1 MTKTNKEKKNKGR
14 FLGPILFVLV
24 SGGMGFAL
32 GFLSGGV
39 LEKFFERYISA
50 PTWYMEIFNHI
61 KLLFIFI
68 IGYLFHIIIHEGGHL
83 IFGLLSGYSF
93 VSFRVGSLTLIR
105 EDGKFKLKRFNI
117 PGTAGQCLM
126 MPPTIEDG
134 QYPFILYNLGGV
146 LANII
151 VSLISIII
159 AINIKDL
166 TYTKLILILSSIGGI
181 FAALTNGIPLKIG
194 GISNDAHNIMTMLK
208 DSDSKKSFYL
218 QLRVNGLLSKG
229 TRIKDI
235 SYKFFKLKE
244 DMDYRNPLNFSL
256 ILINH
261 VYHLDNMDF
270 ERASET
276 LDFGQDHID
285 GAILVHKMEIASER
299 MFLELIGGCDRE
311 KIEDL
316 YDKNLKK
323 YIKASKFM
331 IGKKRLMMAYE
342 AFYNKDRDKALKHYE
357 ELKDLTKTYP
367 IKGEADMELMLGQ
380 YIKEKMEED

>member
-1 MTKTNKEKKNKGR
+1 M
-14 FLGPILFVLV
+14 
-24 SGGMGFAL
+24 
-32 GFLSGGV
+32 
-39 LEKFFERYISA
+39 LE
-50 PTWYMEIFNHI
+50 
-61 KLLFIFI
+61 
-68 IGYLFHIIIHEGGHL
+68 
-83 IFGLLSGYSF
+83 
-93 VSFRVGSLTLIR
+93 
-105 EDGKFKLKRFNI
+105 
-117 PGTAGQCLM
+117 
-126 MPPTIEDG
+126 
-134 QYPFILYNLGGV
+134 
-146 LANII
+146 
-151 VSLISIII
+151 
-159 AINIKDL
+159 
-166 TYTKLILILSSIGGI
+166 
-181 FAALTNGIPLKIG
+181 
-194 GISNDAHNIMTMLK
+194 
-208 DSDSKKSFYL
+208 
-218 QLRVNGLLSKG
+218 
-229 TRIKDI
+229 
-235 SYKFFKLKE
+235 KFFKLKE

-380 YIKEKMEED
+380 YIKEKIPEKNCMVL